1 MNRIFLLILIGILYK
16 NNRVLTLNNDLIQ
29 MEEDLIYSQLNN
41 SINLKLFYEKL
52 LQSNGIEHS
61 IGLRHPITNEDIQQ
75 QTFLNKVNRFF
86 SNDSPMNE

>member
-1 MNRIFLLILIGILYK
+1 MNRISLLILIGILCK
-16 NNRVLTLNNDLIQ
+16 NNKVFTLNNDLIH

-41 SINLKLFYEKL
+41 STNLKLFYEKL

-75 QTFLNKVNRFF
+75 QTFFNKVNIFF